1 MTPSESALTACG
13 GTIECFDDAPGGDT
27 PPQLASAIV
36 QIAAAAPIQYPT
48 AERARN
54 GGIRLYLLTAEGSG
68 RLFKAAPG
76 DGKPTASML
85 SCASQWGI
93 FPDVSTVVVGQR
105 TESFRE
111 PPSLSLSRSCWR
123 HAGLQAHKA

>member
-1 MTPSESALTACG
+1 MTPSDSALTACG

-76 DGKPTASML
+76 GGILRDAML
-85 SCASQWGI
+85 SCFPQWGI
-93 FPDVSTVVVGQR
+93 FPDISTVVFGQR
-105 TESFRE
+105 SKSFRE
-111 PPSLSLSRSCWR
+111 PPSLSLSRS
-123 HAGLQAHKA
+123 